1 MSLWHSGMKV
11 GIEAVDEDHRVLF
24 AIIDEIDALLGRD
37 GPIAPA
43 ALADILARLGNYVR
57 IHFQREE
64 EIQSEVGYPGLEEN
78 RRHHGEL
85 ARTLEAF
92 DGRVRHDLDQGADAR
107 ATAATMRSFLAVW
120 ITEHVVK
127 VDRKMRGR
135 ILPWSG

>member
-1 MSLWHSGMKV
+1 MKV
-11 GIEAVDEDHRVLF
+11 GIEAVDDDHRTLF
-24 AIIDEIDALLGRD
+24 AIIDEIDILLGRD

-43 ALADILARLGNYVR
+43 ALADILTRLDSYVR
-57 IHFQREE
+57 IHFRREE
-64 EIQSEVGYPGLEEN
+64 EIQDEVGYEGLEEN

-92 DGRVRHDLDQGADAR
+92 GGRIRHDLDLGADAR

-135 ILPWSG
+135 ILPWCG